1 MLESFS
7 KKETMTT
14 RSVRE
19 RITFNG
25 EKINTHF
32 HPSSI
37 DGPLTIIYPGFNGEI
52 DGYNQK
58 YLKLAV
64 MISATIGPVLQ
75 ADNQFDAVDYST
87 LAQSRLKR
95 IIQYG
100 KDVMEQEGK
109 KPDIYLA
116 GFSAGA
122 AAVAAIASSDPRIKK
137 VLLIAPSGDVSSEDV
152 AISLNQY
159 TGETYIAVGDAD
171 EVVGTRYP
179 ETLVKHA
186 QNAKLFIAPDAD
198 HQFRGTEQGKL
209 MSSLFKWSFEEKH
222 PDPNPNNGIVLY

>member
-1 MLESFS
+1 MLESFPN
-7 KKETMTT
+7 KEAMAT

-25 EKINTHF
+25 EFINTHF

-52 DGYNQK
+52 DGYSQK
-58 YLKLAV
+58 YLKIAT
-64 MISATIGPVLQ
+64 MISGTVGPVLQ
-75 ADNQFDAVDYST
+75 ADNQFDNKNYSD
-87 LAQSRLKR
+87 LAKARLAR

-100 KDVMEQEGK
+100 KDVMEQRGK
-109 KPDIYLA
+109 KPDVYLA

-122 AAVAAIASSDPRIKK
+122 AAVAAIAGTDPRIKK
-137 VLLIAPSGDVSSEDV
+137 ILIIAPSRDVSPEDV
-152 AISLNQY
+152 AISLDQFI
-159 TGETYIAVGDAD
+159 GETYIAVGDAD
-171 EVVGTRYP
+171 EVVGTKYS
-179 ETLVKHA
+179 ETLAKRA

-209 MSSLFKWSFEEKH
+209 MSSLFKWSFEENH